1 VSRAA
6 ARHILRPDGNLW
18 FAENSANQIGR
29 VTPTG
34 AFTELPVK
42 TAASSISGI
51 TRGPGTDGNV
61 WFTENATGKIGRISP

>member
-1 VSRAA
+1 
-6 ARHILRPDGNLW
+6 
-18 FAENSANQIGR
+18 